1 MNRIRIFAAMLS
13 AFLLL
18 IAGQAA
24 RAQES
29 APAPQAAM
37 DAANGF
43 LTLIDHGQYDESWD
57 TCAPAIK
64 NSITKS
70 AWTVVLA
77 ANRRRF
83 GVLGSRKLV
92 SAQTATSVPGSPE
105 GHYAVLA
112 YTSSFTLGKT
122 TKTANETVTLSNENG
137 RWLGYQY
144 SIRNAGK
151 KRQ

>member
-1 MNRIRIFAAMLS
+1 MNRIRIFAAMLP

-24 RAQES
+24 RAQDN

-57 TCAPAIK
+57 SCAPAIK
-64 NSITKS
+64 NSITKPS
-70 AWTVVLA
+70 WNTVMSV
-77 ANRRRF
+77 NRRRF

-92 SAQTATSVPGSPE
+92 SAQTVTSLPGSPD
-105 GHYAVLA
+105 GHYAVLG
-112 YTSSFTLGKT
+112 YRSSFTAGKT
-122 TKTANETVTLSNENG
+122 TKAAIETVTLSNENG
-137 RWLGYQY
+137 KWLSYQY
-144 SIRNAGK
+144 SIKAAGK
-151 KRQ
+151 KR

>member
-1 MNRIRIFAAMLS
+1 MLP

-24 RAQES
+24 RAQDS

-43 LTLIDHGQYDESWD
+43 LTLLDHGQYDESWD
-57 TCAPAIK
+57 SCAPAIK
-64 NSITKS
+64 NAITKA
-70 AWTVVLA
+70 AWTTTLSA
-77 ANRRRF
+77 SRQRF

-105 GHYAVLA
+105 GHYAVLG
-112 YTSSFTLGKT
+112 YTGSFTVGKT
-122 TKTANETVTLSNENG
+122 TKTAYETVTLSNENG
-137 RWLGYQY
+137 KWLGYQY
-144 SIRNAGK
+144 SIRNVRK